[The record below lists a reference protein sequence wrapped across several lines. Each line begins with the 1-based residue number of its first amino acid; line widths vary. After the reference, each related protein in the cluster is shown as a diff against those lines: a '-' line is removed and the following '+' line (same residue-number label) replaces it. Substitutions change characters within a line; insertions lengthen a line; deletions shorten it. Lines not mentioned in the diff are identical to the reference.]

1 MVSATSNVL
10 RRLTIPSGWNTLRT
24 VRSISRWSGS
34 VFTWIVLRGD
44 RLQVAL
50 IMVGIYLLFFSIVIA
65 SEAVPLADMQSV
77 YYVYSGLIAGN
88 VTLVTIV
95 VTINQLLL
103 PRIMYQPQ
111 EIEHQIDALLEYR
124 GRLEHATGKIAPIQ
138 PSAFLKLMIDET
150 RETAQN
156 LGGLVRNEAVQ
167 IEDIDNYVETL
178 STHIDEVEAMF
189 DEPAATFEIL
199 SALIETNY
207 AEFFNRLRW
216 IQATHEHRLSDEAN
230 ETIDRLLGFLKDID
244 ISRQY
249 FKSVYIQR
257 ELSTLSQ
264 LILLTGL
271 PTIGVLCA
279 ALLMLAF
286 PADLP
291 GMLGNPGM
299 FFSVTLTVGMIP
311 LTVLAS
317 FILRSSTIVHK
328 TTATPPFV
336 SPEHDPYF
344 GDIRDLLPEE

>member
-1 MVSATSNVL
+1 M
-10 RRLTIPSGWNTLRT
+10 
-24 VRSISRWSGS
+24 RSISAWTSDLL
-34 VFTWIVLRGD
+34 TWFVLRGD
-44 RLQVAL
+44 RGQVAL
-50 IMVGIYLLFFSIVIA
+50 ILIGVYFLFFWIVLVTD
-65 SEAVPLADMQSV
+65 AVPLADMQSV

-88 VTLVTIV
+88 ITLITIV

-111 EIEHQIDALLEYR
+111 EIEHQIEALLEYR
-124 GRLEHATGKIAPIQ
+124 SRLEHATGEIAPIQ
-138 PSAFLKLMIDET
+138 PSAFLKIMLAET

-156 LGGLVRNEAVQ
+156 LGGIVRQ
-167 IEDIDNYVETL
+167 DSGPIEDIDDYVETL

-216 IQATHEHRLSDEAN
+216 IQATHEHRLSEEAT
-230 ETIDRLLGFLKDID
+230 EMIDRLQNFLKDID

-291 GMLGNPGM
+291 GMLDSPGL
-299 FFSVTLTVGMIP
+299 FFAVTLTVGMTP
-311 LTVLAS
+311 LSVLAS

-344 GDIRDLLPEE
+344 GDIRDLFPEE